1 MLSAGRDC
9 PSCET
14 ALIWQT
20 WADVPS
26 ASCLRVTSPCKWWPQ
41 MAHISLLAFLH
52 SLRLGLSPEWSY
64 MWPLKRTR
72 NWGLRLANGEMTAAT
87 VMHSEIFLFFF
98 SPEDQ
103 SSELC
108 EVLTLIC
115 PEENKTPNKS
125 DFATVWNL
133 GQEKINQF
141 FGVCHQIQNLK
152 CHELYSKI
160 FFLAFY
166 LFYARDEHILHSVS
180 LCLSIHPSIFNISA
194 VT

>member
-26 ASCLRVTSPCKWWPQ
+26 ASCLRVTSPCKRWPQ
-41 MAHISLLAFLH
+41 MAHISLQAFLR
-52 SLRLGLSPEWSY
+52 SLRLGLSPERSR
-64 MWPLKRTR
+64 MWPLQRAR
-72 NWGLRLANGEMTAAT
+72 DWGLCSANWETTAAT
-87 VMHSEIFLFFF
+87 TKHSVSFFL

-133 GQEKINQF
+133 GQEKINPFLESVIRYKISSVMICSQ
-141 FGVCHQIQNLK
+141 
-152 CHELYSKI
+152 I
-160 FFLAFY
+160 FFSLHFICFMFTMSTSY
-166 LFYARDEHILHSVS
+166 IPFHSVYP
-180 LCLSIHPSIFNISA
+180 SIHLFSI
-194 VT
+194 

>member
-141 FGVCHQIQNLK
+141 LESVIR
-152 CHELYSKI
+152 YKI
-160 FFLAFY
+160 SSVMSCTQRFFSSRFICFMLAMSTSYIPF
-166 LFYARDEHILHSVS
+166 HSVYP
-180 LCLSIHPSIFNISA
+180 SIHPFSI
-194 VT
+194 

>member
-9 PSCET
+9 PSCKT

-26 ASCLRVTSPCKWWPQ
+26 ASCLRVTSPCKRWPQ
-41 MAHISLLAFLH
+41 MAHISLLAFLR
-52 SLRLGLSPEWSY
+52 SLRLGLSLEWSY

-72 NWGLRLANGEMTAAT
+72 DWGLRLANGETTDAT
-87 VMHSEIFLFFF
+87 DTHSEIFPFFF

-141 FGVCHQIQNLK
+141 LESVIRYKNLK
-152 CHELYSKI
+152 CHELFSK
-160 FFLAFY
+160 FFFFFSRFICFMFAMSTSYIPF
-166 LFYARDEHILHSVS
+166 HSVYP
-180 LCLSIHPSIFNISA
+180 SIHPFSI
-194 VT
+194 